1 MCYLH
6 FQLCPFH
13 NIRDGGDLESL
24 QEMRIWATSF
34 NSYIQRQICQELVPS
49 LDTLDGGGEVG
60 WAASQPF
67 PLSMKI

>member
-6 FQLCPFH
+6 FQPFH

-24 QEMRIWATSF
+24 QEMRILAMSSF

-49 LDTLDGGGEVG
+49 SDNTVGGGG
-60 WAASQPF
+60 SQHF